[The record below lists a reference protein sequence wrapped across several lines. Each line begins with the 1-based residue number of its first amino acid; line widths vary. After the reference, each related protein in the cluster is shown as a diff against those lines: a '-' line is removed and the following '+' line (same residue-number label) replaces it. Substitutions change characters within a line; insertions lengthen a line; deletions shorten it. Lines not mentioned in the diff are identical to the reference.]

1 MVPFFFCL
9 RIQLAGELQRNSPN
23 AVAYAQSCPLPQCW
37 DDQMPTLG
45 MKKRRISKECV
56 VEQVRCLRERSDVE
70 RVLQTNSD
78 NSILGSYKISRK
90 YFEVIN
96 NEMHKIHC
104 EEDSILNRRH
114 ASRTWQSAGTWSIL
128 KWNNICNSSSPN
140 KMIQIKFYSL
150 GHLSAMKIDRDRDI

>member
-1 MVPFFFCL
+1 
-9 RIQLAGELQRNSPN
+9 
-23 AVAYAQSCPLPQCW
+23 
-37 DDQMPTLG
+37 MPTLG

-114 ASRTWQSAGTWSIL
+114 ASRT
-128 KWNNICNSSSPN
+128 
-140 KMIQIKFYSL
+140 
-150 GHLSAMKIDRDRDI
+150 

>member
-1 MVPFFFCL
+1 MVPFFFC
-9 RIQLAGELQRNSPN
+9 ASESNWPENFKRNSPN

-114 ASRTWQSAGTWSIL
+114 ASRT
-128 KWNNICNSSSPN
+128 
-140 KMIQIKFYSL
+140 
-150 GHLSAMKIDRDRDI
+150 